1 MKLINEF
8 SKGDKIVT
16 ELMVASSTN
25 GVSNNGTP
33 YMTITFQDKSG
44 TIDAKLWSVTDE
56 LAAALVAGNIG
67 EVNGEIIEYKG
78 ALQMKLLGFQLSDME
93 QVDKSRFVKRS
104 EYSEEQLKKVIDKV
118 LDEIKNPIIKAITQ
132 TIVAKNSKDFY
143 EYPAATKNHHEFV
156 SGLATHVYGMLRLG
170 KAMCDIYPQLNSD
183 LLYAGIILHDIGK
196 LEELSGAIASEYTV
210 AGKLLGHISIMQAN
224 IAITAMELGYAD
236 SEETM
241 LLRHMVLSH
250 HGEYEYGSP
259 VLPLTPEAEMLS
271 YIDNIDARMN
281 MLDKVLANVEAG
293 SFASKAFFLENRAF
307 YKSKV

>member
-8 SKGDKIVT
+8 LKGDKIVT

-210 AGKLLGHISIMQAN
+210 VGKLLGHISIMQAN

-236 SEETM
+236 SEEAM

-293 SFASKAFFLENRAF
+293 SFASKAFFLENRSF